1 MAQTNDVAQEEVL
14 GTHTI
19 ASVASAE
26 SGALVLDTIRAT
38 GDNILTPV
46 QVAKALS
53 DAPHQNVDEKRM
65 ISGAEHENIKAI
77 LAAEFLAADLQRF
90 TTSYLK
96 GTQRDYDIAY
106 TNLYNKIAQIY
117 SIMNLSVPQYIV
129 DARVT

>member
-1 MAQTNDVAQEEVL
+1 M
-14 GTHTI
+14 

-53 DAPHQNVDEKRM
+53 DAPHQNADEKRM

-77 LAAEFLAADLQRF
+77 LAAEFLATDLQKF

-96 GTQRDYDIAY
+96 STQRDYDIAY
-106 TNLYNKIAQIY
+106 TNLYNKINQIY
-117 SIMNLSVPQYIV
+117 IIMNIPVPQYIV